1 VHFRHRQALV
11 ALKGQGGNSVDIVLV
26 SFDQLSRAR
35 AAMSELRQLAEA
47 DAVTL
52 HAAAIV
58 VRETGGRFLVPEE
71 EARVGHTGAAAG
83 GVIGALLGALT
94 GPYGLLLW
102 GATGALVGS
111 LADAEEAEVSDGVLV
126 SVTQSMPPGT
136 AVLIADI
143 EEPTF
148 GVVDAVMEKA
158 GGRVTRRSK
167 ADVQAEL
174 AAAEEASL
182 AARREANRVLRERRK
197 AAGEETIGDRLS
209 ELKEKV
215 TPSR

>member
-1 VHFRHRQALV
+1 M
-11 ALKGQGGNSVDIVLV
+11 DIVVV
-26 SFDQLSRAR
+26 SFDQLSQAR
-35 AAMSELRQLAEA
+35 AAMSELRQLAEG
-47 DAVTL
+47 DAITL
-52 HAAAIV
+52 QAAAIV
-58 VRETGGRFLVPEE
+58 VRETDGRFWIPED
-71 EARVGHTGAAAG
+71 EARVGFTGAAAG
-83 GVIGALLGALT
+83 GAIGALLGALT
-94 GPYGLLLW
+94 GPFGLLLW

-111 LADAEEAEVSDGVLV
+111 LADAEEADVSDGVLV

-136 AVLIADI
+136 AALIADI

-158 GGRVTRRSK
+158 GGRVNRRSW

-174 AAAEEASL
+174 AAAEEAGL

-197 AAGEETIGDRLS
+197 ATGEQTIGDRLS

-215 TPSR
+215 TPGR